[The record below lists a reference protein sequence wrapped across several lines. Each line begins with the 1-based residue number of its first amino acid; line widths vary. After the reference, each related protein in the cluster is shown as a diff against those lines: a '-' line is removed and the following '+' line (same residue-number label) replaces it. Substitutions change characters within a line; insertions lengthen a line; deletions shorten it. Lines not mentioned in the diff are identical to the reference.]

1 MPDNQNGVIAMTM
14 KKNDTAA
21 EQEQVTSANPEEIQE
36 SQTSP
41 IDQSEL
47 DNCKAALADWQ
58 SKYAHLAADFENYKK
73 RVAKEQSS
81 FAMHAQATLLSN
93 LLSIIDDFDRA
104 MAHEIDK
111 NGIAMIH
118 NELGEF
124 VKKAGVTEMAYDLFD
139 PERHEALMQVE
150 SPDHKE
156 GQIVQVLEKGYM
168 LGDRVLRP
176 AKVSVAK

>member
-1 MPDNQNGVIAMTM
+1 MTM
-14 KKNDTAA
+14 KKDETVS
-21 EQEQVTSANPEEIQE
+21 EQEQATNPTANTATSQQEPEETNTLE
-36 SQTSP
+36 
-41 IDQSEL
+41 QSEL
-47 DNCKAALADWQ
+47 DTCKASLADWQ

-73 RVAKEQSS
+73 RMAKEQSS
-81 FAMHAQATLLSN
+81 FAMHAQARLLSN

-111 NGIAMIH
+111 DGISMIH
-118 NELGEF
+118 KELAAF
-124 VKKAGVTEMAYDLFD
+124 VKKAGVVEMTYDLFD

-150 SPDHKE
+150 SPDHQE

-176 AKVSVAK
+176 AKVSVSK